1 MPEKPRLPKV
11 IQIVIVLVF
20 CAAPVLIGRWAV
32 SEWSDLVIIVGV
44 IMAVIAIWCIYT
56 ILKGE

>member
-1 MPEKPRLPKV
+1 MPDKFRWKKV

-20 CAAPVLIGRWAV
+20 CAAPVLVGRWAV
-32 SEWSDLVIIVGV
+32 SEWSDLVIIMCV
-44 IMAVIAIWCIYT
+44 IMAVIAIWGIYI